1 MGFEMTTSNSNSAS
15 RTLPS
20 LPDGFEDL
28 SCFVTKWAVE
38 PLSKRQKA
46 RVESSLKELRE
57 FYETTLPKADKAI
70 AYLNQFDLEKLSAD
84 SKNLMNLMLSLM
96 EVAHSI
102 ELWKSVDQPDA
113 FPMNRL
119 ELIID
124 K

>member
-1 MGFEMTTSNSNSAS
+1 MTTLNSNKVIGENSSLPEGFEA
-15 RTLPS
+15 
-20 LPDGFEDL
+20 L
-28 SCFVTKWAVE
+28 SHFVTKWAVE

-46 RVESSLKELRE
+46 RVESSLQELRE
-57 FYETTLPKADKAI
+57 FYETMLPKADEAI
-70 AYLNQFDLEKLSAD
+70 AYLNQFNLNKLSAD
-84 SKNLMNLMLSLM
+84 AKNLMNLMLSLM